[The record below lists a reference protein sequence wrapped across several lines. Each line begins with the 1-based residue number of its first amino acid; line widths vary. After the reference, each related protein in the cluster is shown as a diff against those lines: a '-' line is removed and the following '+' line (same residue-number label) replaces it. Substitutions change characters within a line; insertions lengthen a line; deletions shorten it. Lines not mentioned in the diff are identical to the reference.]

1 MSYLSVHWLILLAPP
16 GNHIELYHN
25 GMLNPETV
33 GWLLSLLSSTIVQGA
48 PEAGR
53 GFEFITVPQPFIPR
67 QHLISLILREQK
79 DQHLDQNSNLIA
91 LRPNTTC
98 GRKETKLVKISLF
111 FVREQ
116 QDCKK
121 TDQK

>member
-48 PEAGR
+48 PEAAR

-67 QHLISLILREQK
+67 QHLISPILREQN
-79 DQHLDQNSNLIA
+79 DQHLDQNLNLLT
-91 LRPNTTC
+91 LRPNTMC
-98 GRKETKLVKISLF
+98 GREETKLDKIPLF
-111 FVREQ
+111 F
-116 QDCKK
+116 CKGA
-121 TDQK
+121 TGLYIL

>member
-1 MSYLSVHWLILLAPP
+1 MSYLSVHWLILLVPP

-67 QHLISLILREQK
+67 QHLISPILREQK

-98 GRKETKLVKISLF
+98 GWEETKLDKIPLF
-111 FVREQ
+111 F
-116 QDCKK
+116 CKGA
-121 TDQK
+121 TGFQKD

>member
-16 GNHIELYHN
+16 GNRIELYHN

-48 PEAGR
+48 PEAAR

-67 QHLISLILREQK
+67 QHLISPILREQN
-79 DQHLDQNSNLIA
+79 DQHLDQNLNLKFGSNRIA
-91 LRPNTTC
+91 KTL
-98 GRKETKLVKISLF
+98 TKS
-111 FVREQ
+111 
-116 QDCKK
+116 DA
-121 TDQK
+121 